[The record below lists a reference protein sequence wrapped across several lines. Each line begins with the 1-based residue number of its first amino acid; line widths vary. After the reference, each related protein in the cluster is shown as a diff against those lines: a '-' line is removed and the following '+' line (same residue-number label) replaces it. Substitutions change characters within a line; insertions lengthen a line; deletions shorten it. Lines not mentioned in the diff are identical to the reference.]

1 MIRVVFFPAE
11 GLVGELVAVLVGEP
25 LGETVGEPLG
35 ELVTGGRL
43 RVGVL
48 LGALRVGVDEGSF
61 RADFDCLGAAAA
73 DETPAGWF
81 PAGLEAAG
89 AGLGAGADARGVLP
103 MVPAGAGDA
112 ECLTAAGGESRWPAL
127 RLTASTPPP
136 ARATTATTAMAAIA
150 RLLRQVKAAGAARC
164 TGKPSAPKEFD
175 RLMTRSR

>member
-1 MIRVVFFPAE
+1 VIRVVFPPD
-11 GLVGELVAVLVGEP
+11 GLVGELVAVLVDEP

-61 RADFDCLGAAAA
+61 RADFDCLGVAAA
-73 DETPAGWF
+73 DETPAGWLA
-81 PAGLEAAG
+81 AGLEAAG
-89 AGLGAGADARGVLP
+89 AGLGAGAADARGVLP
-103 MVPAGAGDA
+103 MVPAGAEDA
-112 ECLTAAGGESRWPAL
+112 ECLTAAGGESLWPAL

-136 ARATTATTAMAAIA
+136 ARATTATAAMAAIA